1 MDKIF
6 FHIDVNSAYLS
17 WSAVNRLANG
27 DTLDLREIPSIIG
40 GDKEKRHGIV
50 LAKSVP
56 AKKFGIETAEP
67 IVNAFKKCPT
77 LVMEPPNGAFYKKMS
92 RGLMDYLYTLTSDI
106 EQASIDE
113 CYLDFAP
120 IAYMYE
126 SPMACA
132 DMIRR
137 EVKEKFGFTVNVGI
151 SDRKVLA
158 KMASDFLKPDKTH
171 TLYSYEIKEKMWPL
185 PVGDLFL
192 CGKSAAATLRKLG
205 INTIGDLATADRE
218 VLRANLKSHGD
229 LLWEFANGI
238 DDSVVVTEPDEV
250 KGIGNS
256 TTMEHDAVSR
266 EEAAPVIYSLCE
278 SVSGRLK
285 KQNVLATQ
293 VSVEIKYATFKS
305 VSKQCIL
312 DTPIVTAEALYRV
325 SLELFDKLWNTEPI
339 RLLGVRATKLV
350 GEDEPVQMS
359 LFDYIPASGQGEEAS
374 PRDTDK
380 QKNLEAALSSIREK
394 YGRDAIKKG
403 TLYQK

>member
-92 RGLMDYLYTLTSDI
+92 RGLMDYLHTLTSDI

-192 CGKSAAATLRKLG
+192 CGKSAASTLRKLG

-256 TTMEHDAVSR
+256 TTLEHDAVSR

-394 YGRDAIKKG
+394 YGMDAIKKG

>member
-92 RGLMDYLYTLTSDI
+92 RGLMDYLHTLTSDI

-256 TTMEHDAVSR
+256 TTLEHDAVSR